1 MSPSIK
7 ILKYKFLQPILFFNS
22 KKGLWHSK
30 RYIDKA
36 QKTQF
41 ASSVNS
47 LQLYRDFIE
56 IKIL

>member
-1 MSPSIK
+1 
-7 ILKYKFLQPILFFNS
+7 FLQPILFFNS